1 MKTIKSKI
9 KKVIQGSNGYPNYT
23 RREYLKAIRLVL
35 NEKLS
40 KEELDYIESIKIYLD
55 QWIMEITEE
64 VTNNFF

>member
-1 MKTIKSKI
+1 MRTIKSKI